1 MRKCFIVS
9 LIAFFL
15 ILPCFSQNGFFDN
28 YVYQSWNAFG
38 TLSGTTAND
47 IYQTNDGYINIGTYE
62 GLVRFDGVA
71 FTSINR
77 SLDSDYS
84 IVSVRVIIQDSRGD
98 IWLGSNDEGLQKISK
113 SGNKLYTLAD
123 GLPNNSIRA
132 LCEDKSGNIWIGT
145 AGGVVYLTPDGKLLS
160 PQFAPGTTASGVIA
174 SHIFCDNVGRI
185 WLTISNE
192 NGFFLFTNGV
202 FRPLLEFEKFGRYFA
217 TAIFQ
222 DKDNVFWI
230 GLGDKGI
237 CRMENGVAT
246 NITTNTFLDNIPTC
260 AILQDKNGDIW
271 FGTEK
276 GIAVYS
282 KGEFIEYK
290 GSAELIGSNINRIIQ
305 DREDNIWFATD
316 RNGIGKMTHGKFK
329 LSRLGITVNAIDE
342 TPDGKV
348 WAGTDSG
355 VFCYVD
361 DELETNEL
369 TEYTKGLRVRHVQA
383 LEDGKLLISCYTK
396 PGQILYDGKTK
407 TIKNWS
413 TDNGLVGDKVRV
425 AVQTAKDE
433 YYVGTTTGLS
443 IIHADGTINN
453 IRQAEGLET
462 EYVMAIYKDTHGVVW
477 VGTDG
482 GGIFLLKDEE
492 VFSHITSAY
501 GIAGNVIFKIN
512 QDKDNN
518 YWICTGSGVT
528 RILDFDS
535 TKNTRFNAISLNSE
549 NGLGTN
555 SVFQILFDANGD
567 AWITNN
573 HGIASIAKNELEAFV
588 EEKTKAV
595 NTKYYSKNDGLDSD
609 GPTSTARS
617 IIDSKGR
624 LWFTMVDG
632 IAIYDPLRTNEAN
645 VTPLIQIE
653 SILVDN
659 VEYKAT
665 DDMFVLKPGTKR
677 IDIKFTGLSFD
688 APERIMFSH
697 MLTNFDV
704 GFSTP
709 DMNRVVS
716 YTNITP
722 GKHSFEVYAINA
734 AGIQSDNDEVMFL
747 WQKPYLYQRAGFW
760 VVLII
765 VLVGSAFGYFRHREK
780 KIKEENIR
788 LESLVKLRTA
798 DLEKEKIKSDNL
810 LRSILP
816 DKIADKLKETTGNKS
831 FGEYF
836 ENVTLLFSDIVGF
849 TTISSGHTA
858 KEIVHALN
866 QLFTLFDE
874 RAKSMGVE
882 KIKTIGDAYMAACG
896 VPEANERHAEIMIEF
911 AMGMYK
917 DLAKYNETADIKF
930 NIRIG
935 LNNGPVTAGVI
946 GTHKFIYDV
955 WGDTVN
961 VASRME
967 SAANPGAIRI
977 TENLKE
983 ELKGTRFKFT
993 EPIECKIK
1001 GKGMMKTF
1009 EVIQDM
1015 PETTETPEKQEEKT
1029 NENA

>member
-9 LIAFFL
+9 LISFL
-15 ILPCFSQNGFFDN
+15 LIFPCFSQNGFFDN

-38 TLSGTTAND
+38 GLSGTTAND
-47 IYQTNDGYINIGTYE
+47 IYQTSDGYINIGTYE

-71 FTSINR
+71 FTSLNR
-77 SLDSDYS
+77 SLDSDYH
-84 IVSVRVIIQDSRGD
+84 IVSVRAILQDSRGN
-98 IWLGSNDEGLQKISK
+98 IWLGSNDEGLQKISET
-113 SGNKLYTLAD
+113 GTKLYTLNQ

-132 LCEDKSGNIWIGT
+132 LTEDKNGNIWVGT
-145 AGGVVYLTPDGKLLS
+145 AGGVVYITPDGKLIT
-160 PQFAPGTTASGVIA
+160 PQFAPGTTSNGVIA

-217 TAIFQ
+217 TSVFQ
-222 DKDNVFWI
+222 DKEGIFWI

-237 CRMENGVAT
+237 CRMINGVT
-246 NITTNTFLDNIPTC
+246 ESIVTNTILDSIPTC
-260 AILQDKNGDIW
+260 SILQDKNGDIW

-276 GIAVYS
+276 GLVVLNN
-282 KGEFIEYK
+282 GEFIEYK
-290 GSAELIGSNINRIIQ
+290 GAPELSGSNINRIIQ

-329 LSRLGITVNAIDE
+329 LSRLGVTVNALCE
-342 TPDGKV
+342 APDGRI

-355 VFCYVD
+355 VYCYNN
-361 DELETNEL
+361 DELETNTL
-369 TEYTKGLRVRHVQA
+369 TNYTRGLRIRHV
-383 LEDGKLLISCYTK
+383 ETTCDGKILVSCYTK
-396 PGQILYDGKTK
+396 PGQILYDGKKITY
-407 TIKNWS
+407 WS
-413 TDNGLVGDKVRV
+413 TDQGLVGDKVRV
-425 AVQTAKDE
+425 AIETSAGE

-443 IIHADGTINN
+443 IIHRDGTIKN
-453 IRQAEGLET
+453 IRQAEGLDT
-462 EYVMAIYKDTHGVVW
+462 EYVMTIYRDTHGVVW

-482 GGIFLLKDEE
+482 GGIFLIKNEQ
-492 VFSHITSAY
+492 VFAHLTSSN
-501 GIAGNVIFKIN
+501 GIAGNVVFKIS
-512 QDKDNN
+512 QDSDNN
-518 YWICTGSGVT
+518 YWICTGSG
-528 RILDFDS
+528 ISYIEDFDAVS
-535 TKNTRFNAISLNSE
+535 TLRFKCSNMNSE

-555 SVFQILFDANGD
+555 SVFQVLFDSANNV
-567 AWITNN
+567 WLTNN
-573 HGIASIAKNELEAFV
+573 HGIASISRDELSSFFEG
-588 EEKTKAV
+588 KTSTV

-617 IIDSKGR
+617 IVDKTGR

-632 IAIYDPLRTNEAN
+632 IAIYDPLKVNEAS

-659 VEYKAT
+659 VEYKASNR
-665 DDMFVLKPGTKR
+665 DELFVLKPGTKR

-697 MLTNFDV
+697 MLTNFDTDY
-704 GFSTP
+704 STP

-722 GKHSFEVYAINA
+722 GKHSFIVYAIN
-734 AGIQSDNDEVMFL
+734 GNGVKSDNDEVMFL

-765 VLVGSAFGYFRHREK
+765 ILVSSALLYFRHREK
-780 KIKEENIR
+780 KIKLENIR

-798 DLEKEKIKSDNL
+798 DLEKEKVKSDNL

-831 FGEYF
+831 FGEHF
-836 ENVTLLFSDIVGF
+836 DNVTLLFSDIVGF

-874 RAKSMGVE
+874 RAKEMGVE

-896 VPEANERHAEIMIEF
+896 VPEANPKHAEVMVKF
-911 AMGMYK
+911 AMGMYQ

-946 GTHKFIYDV
+946 GTQKFIYDV

-983 ELKGTRFKFT
+983 ELKGTKFKFS

-1001 GKGMMKTF
+1001 GKGMMKTY
-1009 EVIQDM
+1009 EIIQDM
-1015 PETTETPEKQEEKT
+1015 PKPEKQEEKT
-1029 NENA
+1029 NEKA